1 MLEITVAMHSNITSG
16 LRSIDFKMG
25 GSNFDLNSSHETK
38 LTVKEHCRMNSCSGR
53 VLQAMP
59 SFIKTSKNGS
69 LKLKQINT
77 NITKYYITFKNTL
90 YLLARFISI
99 DAIDLSKY
107 DSITSK

>member
-25 GSNFDLNSSHETK
+25 GSNFDLNSSYDTK
-38 LTVKEHCRMNSCSGR
+38 LTVKEHCRINSCSGR

-59 SFIKTSKNGS
+59 SFINTSKKGS
-69 LKLKQINT
+69 LKLKRIN
-77 NITKYYITFKNTL
+77 NDIRKYYIFKNTL

>member
-25 GSNFDLNSSHETK
+25 GNNFDLNSSYDTK
-38 LTVKEHCRMNSCSGR
+38 LTVKEHCSINSCSGR

-59 SFIKTSKNGS
+59 SFINTSKNGS
-69 LKLKQINT
+69 LKLKQINYE
-77 NITKYYITFKNTL
+77 IRKYYIFKNTL